1 MPKMNIQPIFL
12 RWVGGS
18 MWVGLSGTEGVGET
32 RYKGLHERQESC
44 IRVKFSLCNCF
55 PQLGLG
61 CAALAYLGCVCTH
74 GVVVQSQS

>member
-1 MPKMNIQPIFL
+1 MNIQPIFFK
-12 RWVGGS
+12 VGGGQH
-18 MWVGLSGTEGVGET
+18 VGWPQWDTEGVGEM
-32 RYKGLHERQESC
+32 RYKGLHERQENC